1 MYEKVSE
8 LEKIF
13 KKNIWVPIQRFACL
27 ESHVSNLI
35 SLISFLPIFAPETQI
50 RIHMK
55 KTMMALT
62 GSLLLACGTADQE
75 SMSTN
80 PFFEPYNTPFE
91 VPPFDK
97 IKNEHFAPA
106 IREGIKQQQAEI
118 DAIVNNAEAPTF
130 ANTIEAMENSGDL
143 LARVSTVFYNLNSA
157 NTNDSIQAIAKELAP
172 EISKHGDNIS
182 LNEKL
187 FAKVKV
193 IWDGKDQLGL
203 NPEQQKLLEKTY
215 KSFVRNGANLNEADK
230 EKLREINSKLSV
242 LSLQFGQNILAET
255 NAFKLFIDTESDLAG
270 LPQELRD
277 AAFQDAETAGEENK
291 WLFTLQNPSVMPFL
305 QYADNRELRKQIWE
319 AYQIRGNQGN
329 DKDNKTILIEMA
341 NLRQQKAQLLGYK
354 THADYVLEESMAKN
368 ADNVYKLLNQLWTP
382 ALAKAKQE
390 RDEMQVLAKT
400 EGADFKIEPWDWRYY
415 EEKLRKQKFDLD
427 EQQVKPYFS
436 LQNVQNGVFMVV
448 NKLFGLTFEEIKN
461 IPTYHP
467 DAKAYEVKEAD
478 GRHVGVLYMD
488 FHPRASKRGG
498 AWMTSYRPQK
508 TINGERKAP
517 VISIVCNFSKPTGDA
532 PALLT
537 FDEVTTFFHEF
548 GHALHGLLSNVQYRS
563 LAGTSVPRDFVE
575 LPSQIM
581 ENWATEPSVLKQYA
595 LHYQTGEA
603 IPDELIAKLQNSGTF
618 GQGFATT
625 EYLAASL
632 LDLDYHTQTRAISV
646 GADEFEK
653 ASMEKIGLVSEII
666 PRYRSTYFQHIF
678 SGGYSSGY
686 YSYIWSGVLDTDAFQ
701 AFKETELFNQEKALA
716 FRKEILERGGT
727 DEPMKMYVNF
737 RGAEPKIDALLKK
750 RGLDQVTVDKK

>member
-1 MYEKVSE
+1 
-8 LEKIF
+8 
-13 KKNIWVPIQRFACL
+13 
-27 ESHVSNLI
+27 
-35 SLISFLPIFAPETQI
+35 
-50 RIHMK
+50 MK
-55 KTMMALT
+55 KTILTLAASGALLYSC
-62 GSLLLACGTADQE
+62 GSADDKKDA
-75 SMSTN
+75 MN
-80 PFFEPYNTPFE
+80 PFFEAYNTPFE

-106 IREGIKQQQAEI
+106 LREGMRKHQEEI
-118 DAIVNNAEAPTF
+118 DAIANNPEAPTF
-130 ANTIEAMENSGDL
+130 ANTIEAMENSGEL
-143 LARVSTVFYNLNSA
+143 LARVNLVFSNLNSA
-157 NTNDSIQAIAKELAP
+157 NTNDTLQAIARELAP
-172 EISKHGDNIS
+172 ELSAHSDNIT

-187 FAKVKV
+187 FARVKAV
-193 IWDGKDQLGL
+193 WENKDSFGL
-203 NPEQQKLLEKTY
+203 SAEQQKLLEKTY
-215 KSFVRNGANLNEADK
+215 KSFVRNGANLNAADK

-242 LSLQFGQNILAET
+242 LSLQFGQNVLAET
-255 NAFKLFIDTESDLAG
+255 NAFKLLIDNEADLAG

-277 AAFQDAETAGEENK
+277 VAWQEAEMAGEENK

-305 QYADNRELRKQIWE
+305 QYAENRELRKKIWK
-319 AYQIRGNQGN
+319 AYQGRGNQGN
-329 DKDNKTILIEMA
+329 DKDNKKILIDMA
-341 NLRQQKAQLLGYK
+341 NLRSEKAKLLGYN

-382 ALAKAKQE
+382 ALAKAKIE
-390 RDEMQVLAKT
+390 RNEMQAIIKA
-400 EGADFKIEPWDWRYY
+400 EGNDFKLEPWDWRFY

-427 EQQVKPYFS
+427 EQEVKPYFA
-436 LQNVQNGVFMVV
+436 LDKVQEGVFMVV
-448 NKLFGLTFEEIKN
+448 NKLWGLTFSEIKD

-467 DAKAYEVKEAD
+467 EAKAYEVKEAD

-498 AWMTSYRPQK
+498 AWMSSFRPQQ
-508 TINGERKAP
+508 TVNGERKAP
-517 VISIVCNFSKPTGDA
+517 VVTIVCNFSKPSGNA

-563 LAGTSVPRDFVE
+563 LSGTSVPRDFVE

-581 ENWATEPSVLKQYA
+581 ENWATEPEVLKQYA
-595 LHYQTGEA
+595 IHYKTGEV
-603 IPDELIAKLQNSGTF
+603 IPDAIIEKLTKSGTF
-618 GQGFATT
+618 GQGFGTT

-632 LDLDYHTQTRAISV
+632 LDLDYHTQTSTITQS
-646 GADEFEK
+646 ADEFEK
-653 ASMEKIGLVSEII
+653 ASMSKIGLIGEII

-701 AFKETELFNQEKALA
+701 AFKETTLFNPEKAKA
-716 FRKEILERGGT
+716 FRTEILEKGGT
-727 DEPMKMYVNF
+727 DDPMTMYINF

-750 RGLDQVTVDKK
+750 RGLDQVKVDRSK

>member
-1 MYEKVSE
+1 M
-8 LEKIF
+8 
-13 KKNIWVPIQRFACL
+13 KK
-27 ESHVSNLI
+27 
-35 SLISFLPIFAPETQI
+35 SLI
-50 RIHMK
+50 
-55 KTMMALT
+55 ALAIA
-62 GSLLLACGTADQE
+62 GAALSSCGTGEQQSE
-75 SMSTN
+75 SMN
-80 PFFEPYNTPFE
+80 PFFEAYNTPFE

-106 IREGIKQQQAEI
+106 LREGMRLHQEEI
-118 DAIVNNAEAPTF
+118 DAIVNNPEEPTF
-130 ANTIEAMENSGDL
+130 SNTIEAMENSGEL
-143 LARVSTVFYNLNSA
+143 LARVSIVFSNLNSA
-157 NTNDSIQAIAKELAP
+157 NTNDELQAIAREMAP
-172 EISKHGDNIS
+172 ELSKHSDNIN

-187 FAKVKV
+187 FQRVKHV
-193 IWDGKDQLGL
+193 WENKDTYGL
-203 NPEQQKLLEKTY
+203 NAEQHKLLEKSY
-215 KSFVRNGANLNEADK
+215 KAFVRNGANLNESDK

-242 LSLQFGQNILAET
+242 LSLQFGQNVLAET
-255 NAFKLFIDTESDLAG
+255 NAYKLFIDNEADLSG

-277 AAFQDAETAGEENK
+277 VAFQDAETAGEEDK

-319 AYQIRGNQGN
+319 AYKNRGDQAN
-329 DKDNKTILIEMA
+329 DKNNNEILMEMA
-341 NLRQQKAQLLGYK
+341 NLRLQKANLLGYA

-390 RDEMQVLAKT
+390 RDEMQAMIAA
-400 EGADFKIEPWDWRYY
+400 EGKDFKLEPWDWRYY

-427 EQQVKPYFS
+427 EQEVKPYFA
-436 LQNVQNGVFMVV
+436 LDKVQDGVFMVV
-448 NKLFGLTFEEIKN
+448 NKLFGLTFTEIKN

-467 DAKAYEVKEAD
+467 EAKAYEVKEAD
-478 GRHVGVLYMD
+478 GTHVGVLYMD

-508 TINGERKAP
+508 TVNGERKAP
-517 VISIVCNFSKPTGDA
+517 VISIVCNFSKPTGNA

-581 ENWATEPSVLKQYA
+581 ENWATEPEVLKQYA
-595 LHYQTGEA
+595 FHYQTGEV
-603 IPDELIAKLQNSGTF
+603 IPDALIEKLKNSGTF

-625 EYLAASL
+625 EYLAASF
-632 LDLDYHTQTRAISV
+632 LDLDYHTQTSPIQVDART
-646 GADEFEK
+646 FEN
-653 ASMEKIGLVSEII
+653 ASMEKIGLIGEII
-666 PRYRSTYFQHIF
+666 PRYRSSYFQHIF

-727 DEPMKMYVNF
+727 DEPMNMYVNF
-737 RGAEPKIDALLKK
+737 RGAEPKIDALLRK
-750 RGLDQVTVDKK
+750 RGLDQVKVDRTK